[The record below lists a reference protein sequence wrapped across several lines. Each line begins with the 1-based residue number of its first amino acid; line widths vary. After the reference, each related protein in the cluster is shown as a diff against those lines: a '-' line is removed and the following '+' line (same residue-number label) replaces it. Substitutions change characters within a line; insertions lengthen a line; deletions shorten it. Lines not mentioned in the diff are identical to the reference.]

1 MASVALERSAGRL
14 PAEVTRFVGRRS
26 ELVEARRL
34 LEASR
39 LVTLT
44 GASGVGKTRL
54 ALRLAA
60 DAQRSYADGVWF
72 VDLSALRDA
81 ELLAHT
87 VAEALHVP
95 DQSARD
101 RLDMLA
107 DHLTDRHLLL
117 VLDTCEHLVDPCAM
131 LAEVL
136 LRASPRLHILAT
148 SREPLDVLGEHTMVL
163 PPLSLPAG
171 LDQSGSGQAG
181 PAEAIASSD
190 AVALFADRAAAVVPG
205 FTLNESEL
213 AAVARL
219 CTRLEGI
226 PLAIELAA
234 VRLRALSVEQLVDR
248 LDDRFRLLGTHRAQ
262 RAGGSRHQTLRAA
275 VQWSHELCT
284 PQEELL
290 WARLTVFPG
299 GFDLASAEY
308 VCGDDEPD
316 GLPSDA
322 VYETLAR
329 LVEKSI
335 VLREEGGRRYR
346 MLDTLREY
354 GGDLLT
360 GLDDVPRLRRRH
372 RDWFLGLAV
381 YAETEAFG
389 ADQAERLTRLSRE
402 HANLRA
408 ALEFSVATPDE
419 TPHALRMAA
428 ALATFWFASGL
439 LGEGRHWLGKA
450 LAAAPETGP
459 EGEPQPGRVR
469 ALCLAGLLA
478 ALQGDLEAAEHF
490 QEDAAELANCS
501 SLERAYTVELAGLV
515 AFFRGD
521 LEAARPLL
529 AEPMP
534 GGDIWTMLRLPL
546 LAALHCLTGDV
557 DRALEYCE
565 ECRVVS
571 EAAGDQWCLAYATWV
586 RGLAYCFR
594 GENTVASGEALRAL
608 RLMRALND
616 RLGGAMALDLAAGC
630 SGFNGAHERSA
641 RLFGAAD
648 RLWTTV
654 GAPMFFGP
662 AYLALRDVVVG
673 EVRAM
678 LGERSWQ
685 VCYDE
690 GRRLS
695 IDEAMDYALDQ
706 RDAGGRD
713 TDPWEPL
720 TRREREIAALVAEG
734 LSNREI
740 AQRLVIAKRT
750 VDSHLEHIL
759 AKLEMASRTQIAAWV
774 AERLRPASG
783 PASRPARDA

>member
-1 MASVALERSAGRL
+1 VASVALERSAGRL
-14 PAEVTRFVGRRS
+14 PAEVTRFVGRRR

-44 GASGVGKTRL
+44 GASGVGKTRM

-81 ELLAHT
+81 ELLAHA

-163 PPLSLPAG
+163 PPLSLPVAG
-171 LDQSGSGQAG
+171 G
-181 PAEAIASSD
+181 PDEAIETSD

-284 PQEELL
+284 PQEALL

-308 VCGDDEPD
+308 VCGDDDPD

-354 GGDLLT
+354 GGDVLAD
-360 GLDDVPRLRRRH
+360 LDDAVRLRRRH
-372 RDWFLGLAV
+372 RDWYLGLAV

-389 ADQAERLTRLSRE
+389 ADQAERLARLSRE
-402 HANLRA
+402 HPNLRA
-408 ALEFSVATPDE
+408 ALEFSVGTPGE
-419 TPHALRMAA
+419 TPQALRMVA

-450 LAAAPETGP
+450 LAAQP
-459 EGEPQPGRVR
+459 EGEPPTGRVR

-478 ALQGDLEAAEHF
+478 ALQGDLEAAERF
-490 QEDAAELANCS
+490 QEEAAGLANGS
-501 SLERAYTVELAGLV
+501 TLEHAYTVALAGLV

-529 AEPMP
+529 AEPAP

-546 LAALHCLTGDV
+546 LAALHCLTGDI

-586 RGLAYCFR
+586 RGLAHCFR
-594 GENTVASGEALRAL
+594 GDTALASADALRTL

-630 SGFNGAHERSA
+630 AGFGDAHERSA

-648 RLWTTV
+648 RLWTTA

-673 EVRAM
+673 EVRVT
-678 LGERSWQ
+678 LGERAWQ
-685 VCYDE
+685 VCYDG
-690 GRRLS
+690 GRRLTL
-695 IDEAMDYALDQ
+695 DEAMDYALDQ
-706 RDAGGRD
+706 RDAGGRGL
-713 TDPWEPL
+713 DPWEPL

-759 AKLEMASRTQIAAWV
+759 AKLEMASRTQIAAWA
-774 AERLRPASG
+774 AERLRPASR
-783 PASRPARDA
+783 SARDD